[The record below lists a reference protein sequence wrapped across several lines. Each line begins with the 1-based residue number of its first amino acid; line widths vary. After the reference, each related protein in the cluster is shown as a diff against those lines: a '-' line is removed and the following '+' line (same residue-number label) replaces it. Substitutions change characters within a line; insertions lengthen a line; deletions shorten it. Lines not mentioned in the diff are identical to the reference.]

1 MTPQLDV
8 QLKLR
13 IWEIIFELIN
23 NNRATFVVDR
33 MIETDFIRQSN
44 AFVIKK
50 KSNFTHFSICVP
62 IIVTPPENRLYGSIL
77 KILLLIDFLKK
88 HQKNNLFCLTY
99 SFTFIFIIRAI
110 FHFPIESLTM

>member
-1 MTPQLDV
+1 MLFFLFQSIQSIFSFVLCHQTTYRETIEKGSLNQMKILVVNLGFIYRNDTTIRYIV

-50 KSNFTHFSICVP
+50 KKV
-62 IIVTPPENRLYGSIL
+62 
-77 KILLLIDFLKK
+77 ILLTFLFVC
-88 HQKNNLFCLTY
+88 Q
-99 SFTFIFIIRAI
+99 S
-110 FHFPIESLTM
+110 